1 MKQAYNDHNI
11 EYMTKPLEKLK
22 KIRMRKLPHHKSEYL
37 FQTNNSELLPL
48 SFLIYI

>member
-22 KIRMRKLPHHKSEYL
+22 KNKNEKITPPQK
-37 FQTNNSELLPL
+37 
-48 SFLIYI
+48 